1 MKFRKDIQGGNKVD
15 DKQKRDGLEPEQDNE
30 QEFTGDAPIEEQAQ
44 QPLEEAPLPD
54 NAASISDA
62 EKDEDSAFPDNP
74 ADGYASQFGELD
86 IEPSAAVA
94 VQTKKKSFLMPSI
107 IIAIVILLVAAVV
120 GAVYLLFFHI
130 TPAGTWA
137 PADGSGAT
145 FYVFDNS
152 GNAEL
157 VTGTVRYKGT
167 YSLSDTDGAKKMNL
181 YIPVGYSAIQGDFD
195 YTLSGNIFTG
205 KTFEISSGENDALK
219 LVSSALPENTLT
231 PAKDRK
237 TDDKIIGTWKLKD
250 STNNVTYTINQDGT
264 IILQSDSMRI
274 DGVYTIKDKAIAI
287 TYSMA
292 GQESTMEEEYSFDGD
307 TLLIN
312 NMGYEKAN

>member
-1 MKFRKDIQGGNKVD
+1 MDET
-15 DKQKRDGLEPEQDNE
+15 QKKDGLEPEQNNE
-30 QEFTGDAPIEEQAQ
+30 QGVTGDIPVTGG
-44 QPLEEAPLPD
+44 QPEPPMEDAALPD
-54 NAASISDA
+54 NVAPLSDEA
-62 EKDEDSAFPDNP
+62 QDEDAAFLDNP
-74 ADGYASQFGELD
+74 ADGYASQFGELEM
-86 IEPSAAVA
+86 EPGAAAVA
-94 VQTKKKSFLMPSI
+94 VQTKKKSLLMPSI
-107 IIAIVILLVAAVV
+107 IIAIVILLVAAAA
-120 GAVYLLFFHI
+120 GAAYLLFFHN

-145 FYVFDNS
+145 YYVFDNN
-152 GNAEL
+152 GTAEL

-195 YTLSGNIFTG
+195 YALSGNIFTG
-205 KTFEISSGENDALK
+205 KTFQISSGEDDTLE
-219 LVSSALPENTLT
+219 LVSSALPESTLA
-231 PAKDRK
+231 PAEDRK

-287 TYSMA
+287 TYNMA
-292 GQESTMEEEYSFDGD
+292 GQESTMEEEYSFDGE

-312 NMGYEKAN
+312 SMGYEKAE